1 MNPATRT
8 PARMPRPPSWGGG
21 TACRDRST
29 GLAIAPRPIASRLV
43 SGTSSSASSP
53 ATKKAREAS
62 ASVGIAVEP
71 EGKRHQAPD
80 LAAEVLPAGFV
91 AVEQRC
97 HGGGV
102 EEALA
107 GDRAGRQDLARER
120 LQRPAQPGG
129 DRDREPLLAAVD
141 DLPR

>member
-8 PARMPRPPSWGGG
+8 PARMPRPPSWGVG

-29 GLAIAPRPIASRLV
+29 GLAIAPRLIANRLV

-53 ATKKAREAS
+53 ATRKARS
-62 ASVGIAVEP
+62 ASVLVGIAVEP

-80 LAAEVLPAGFV
+80 LAAEVLLAGAV
-91 AVEQRC
+91 AVEDRG

-102 EEALA
+102 EQPLA
-107 GDRAGRQDLARER
+107 GDGRRRQHLPRKG
-120 LQRPAQPGG
+120 LQRASQPGG
-129 DRDREPLLAAVD
+129 DRDREALLATVD
-141 DLPR
+141 DLP